1 MNINEIVS
9 SVEELTIKIAALEK
23 TVSNLKT
30 AADSLTSRVAALEN
44 NEAEA

>member
-1 MNINEIVS
+1 MNFNEIVS

-44 NEAEA
+44 NVAEA

>member
-1 MNINEIVS
+1 MNFNEIVS

-23 TVSNLKT
+23 TVSNIKI

-44 NEAEA
+44 NETEA

>member
-1 MNINEIVS
+1 MNFNEIVS
-9 SVEELTIKIAALEK
+9 SIEELTIKIAALEK

-30 AADSLTSRVAALEN
+30 AADILTSRVAALEN

>member
-1 MNINEIVS
+1 MNFNEMVS
-9 SVEELTIKIAALEK
+9 SIEELTIKIAALEK

>member
-1 MNINEIVS
+1 MNFNEIVS
-9 SVEELTIKIAALEK
+9 SIEELTIKIAALEK

>member
-1 MNINEIVS
+1 MNFNEIVS

-30 AADSLTSRVAALEN
+30 AADSLASRVAALEN
-44 NEAEA
+44 NVAEA

>member
-1 MNINEIVS
+1 MNFNEIVS
-9 SVEELTIKIAALEK
+9 SIEELTIKIAALEK

-30 AADSLTSRVAALEN
+30 AADSLASRVAALEN